1 MEKGIKINSGK
12 HLFNDSH
19 RVWLTRVSTRDC
31 HRVIRVIRVIR
42 LLGSLGL
49 LGLLGLLV
57 PESTPR
63 ILEDQPTDTNRV
75 E

>member
-31 HRVIRVIRVIR
+31 QGIRVIRVIR

-63 ILEDQPTDTNRV
+63 ILEDQPMDTNGV